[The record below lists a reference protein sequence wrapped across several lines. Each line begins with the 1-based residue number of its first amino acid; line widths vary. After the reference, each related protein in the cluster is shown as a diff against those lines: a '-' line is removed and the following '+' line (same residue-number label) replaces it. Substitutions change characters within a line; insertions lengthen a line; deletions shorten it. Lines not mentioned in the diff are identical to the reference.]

1 VSSPTNLLAEP
12 TSLLTEPTYLLTAP
26 ALKPAPVMQRRF
38 WDETVRL
45 ISLLEK
51 YREEEDYINALACF
65 GALSHHRFYEL
76 SGRPTYDDAK
86 PSVISSFLPKS
97 GGTYLHNRML
107 QLGYHDFWWMLPHH
121 LCHSSCFAS
130 DEALRYFMHGGCTCH
145 THARPDPNILAGLD
159 RAGVQKIW
167 VHLRNPAES
176 TVSSYHHYLGEGHG
190 EGAIGEQRKQEALC
204 EAKRQGLTP
213 GTAKSAF
220 VIDRIGW
227 YVDWVAEWM
236 RFAQDRPG
244 LVVFSYYCELTDPQ
258 AMFARVFDELG
269 ITLQGSVSAA
279 LLEQDRYRK
288 KTNANWRHDL
298 SAEAKS
304 YLETRVRSAL
314 EEFAEFGCL
323 WS

>member
-1 VSSPTNLLAEP
+1 MLA
-12 TSLLTEPTYLLTAP
+12 L
-26 ALKPAPVMQRRF
+26 PAPRPTPLIPRRF

-45 ISLLEK
+45 ISLFEK
-51 YREEEDYINALACF
+51 HREAGDYVNALACF
-65 GALSHHRFYEL
+65 GALAHYRFYEL
-76 SGRPTYDDAK
+76 SRRPTYDHAK

-121 LCHSSCFAS
+121 LCHSVCFAS
-130 DEALRYFMHGGCTCH
+130 DDALRYFLHGGCTCH
-145 THARPDPNILAGLD
+145 SHARPDPNILAGLD

-167 VHLRNPAES
+167 IHLRNPAES
-176 TVSSYHHYLGEGHG
+176 AVSSYHHYLGEGHG

-204 EAKRQGLTP
+204 EAQRQGLSP
-213 GTAKSAF
+213 GTDKSAF

-227 YVDWVAEWM
+227 YVDWVAEWL

-244 LVVFSYYCELTDPQ
+244 LVVFSYYRELADPQ

-269 ITLQGSVSAA
+269 ITLRGSMSSAP
-279 LLEQDRYRK
+279 LEQDRYRK
-288 KTNANWRHDL
+288 KLNANWRHDL
-298 SAEAKS
+298 SEEAQS
-304 YLETRVRSAL
+304 YVESRVRGDL
-314 EEFAEFGCL
+314 EGFAEFERL